1 MSLEIIAE
9 IAQGYE
15 GNFKLAELLTIG
27 AIKSGAD
34 SVKFQLVY
42 GDELAVPTYE
52 YYDLFK
58 SLEMS
63 EEEWVSISSLV
74 HKHNRKIYFD
84 IYGEFSCKQAKVL
97 KADGVK
103 ISTADFYNTA
113 LVEKAISLFDK
124 VFISVAGVEIEELNI
139 LLEKYK
145 KQKKIIF
152 MYGLQSEPTPIN
164 ESNLRKLTSY
174 KNKFDNVPIGFMDH
188 SSGDSK
194 DAFNLPL
201 MALALGVDYIE
212 KHITLDR
219 KLEIEDYISALT
231 IDNFSIF
238 VEDINRLKDALGDGE
253 LVITKS
259 ESKYKSV
266 SGKVVVADRDIE
278 AGETANPKDFSLK
291 RVDTNQFSLFF
302 RKISDIHGAILSRK
316 ILKNQGV
323 GRDDICR
330 EN

>member
-15 GNFKLAELLTIG
+15 GNFKLAELLTTG
-27 AIKSGAD
+27 AIQSGAD
-34 SVKFQLVY
+34 SIKFQLVY

-58 SLEMS
+58 SLEMK
-63 EEEWVSISSLV
+63 EGEWANIISLV

-84 IYGEFSCKQAKVL
+84 IYGEFSCNQAKDL
-97 KADGVK
+97 GADGVK
-103 ISTADFYNTA
+103 ISTADFYNEA
-113 LVEKAISLFDK
+113 LVEKSIELFDK
-124 VFISVAGVEIEELNI
+124 VFISVAGVELEELNMF
-139 LLEKYK
+139 LEKYK
-145 KQKKIIF
+145 KQKNIIF
-152 MYGLQSEPTPIN
+152 MYGLQSEPTPIS

-174 KNKFDNVPIGFMDH
+174 KNRYSHIPIGFMDH
-188 SSGDSK
+188 SAGDSK
-194 DAFNLPL
+194 DAFSLPL

-219 KLEIEDYISALT
+219 KLQIEDYISALT

-238 VEDINRLKDALGDGE
+238 VEDVNRLKEALGDGE
-253 LVITKS
+253 LVVTKS
-259 ESKYKSV
+259 ESKYRSV
-266 SGKVVVADRDIE
+266 SGKVVVANRDIK
-278 AGETANPKDFSLK
+278 AGEAIYSKDLSLK
-291 RVDTNQFSLFF
+291 RVDTNQFSPFF
-302 RKISDIHGAILSRK
+302 RKISDTHGMISSHK

-323 GRDDICR
+323 GKEDLCK

>member
-1 MSLEIIAE
+1 MSLEVVAE

-15 GNFKLAELLTIG
+15 GDFKLAELLTNG
-27 AIKSGAD
+27 AIQSGAD

-42 GDELAVPTYE
+42 ADELAVPTYE

-58 SLEMS
+58 SLEMRV
-63 EEEWVSISSLV
+63 EDWEKIISSV
-74 HKHNRKIYFD
+74 HKHQRKFYFD
-84 IYGEFSCKQAKVL
+84 IYGEFSCDQAKDL
-97 KADGVK
+97 GADGVK
-103 ISTADFYNTA
+103 ISTADFYNTS
-113 LVEKAISLFDK
+113 LVEKSIELFDK
-124 VFISVAGVEIEELNI
+124 VFISVAGVEVEELDTF
-139 LLEKYK
+139 LTKYEK
-145 KQKKIIF
+145 QTNIIF

-174 KNKFDNVPIGFMDH
+174 KNRYTHIPIGFMDH

-194 DAFNLPL
+194 DAFYLPL
-201 MALALGVDYIE
+201 MALASGVDYIE

-238 VEDINRLKDALGDGE
+238 IEDVKRLKESLGDGE
-253 LVITKS
+253 LVVSKS
-259 ESKYKSV
+259 ERKYKSV
-266 SGKVVVADRDIE
+266 SGKVVVANSDIE
-278 AGETANPKDFSLK
+278 IGETIDSRDLSLK
-291 RVDTNQFSLFF
+291 RVDTNEFSPFY
-302 RKISDIHGAILSRK
+302 RKISDVHGKVSAHK

-323 GRDDICR
+323 SKEDLCK